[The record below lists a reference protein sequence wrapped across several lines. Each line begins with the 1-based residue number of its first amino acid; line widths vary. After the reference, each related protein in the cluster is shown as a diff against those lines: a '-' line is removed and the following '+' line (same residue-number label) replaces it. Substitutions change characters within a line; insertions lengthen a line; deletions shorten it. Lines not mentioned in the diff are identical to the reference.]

1 MKEKQHPQPAQKLT
15 LETIAKLAGVSR
27 STASRVINDQA
38 GVKAEVRQRV
48 QDVIAE
54 TGYRPNL
61 AARSLT
67 NQRTGL
73 IGLVIPRA
81 VQNVF
86 TDPYFPR
93 LIQGITQV
101 CNQHGC
107 TLSLFLF
114 HTEEE
119 EKQLYPR
126 LLNHSMLDGIL
137 VASSETHDPL
147 VEKLAQSN
155 VPHLTIGRTL
165 LGTETNYVDVDNETG
180 AYTAVSH
187 LIRLGYQRI
196 ATITGPMNTCGGLH
210 RFNGYKNALLN
221 KNMPVRE
228 ELIAYGDYSE
238 ISGYHALNALLAQKP
253 DALFVASDAMTQG
266 ALRALS
272 ANGLSVPNDIA
283 LVSFDDLPFAPL
295 TMPPLTTVR
304 QPIKRIGVL
313 AVETLLDI
321 IEHGPTPTRRLI
333 MPTELIIRSSCG
345 AQKTKKSE
353 SAIQPSAF
361 QQKAD

>member
-1 MKEKQHPQPAQKLT
+1 MGKKHQQSAEKLT
-15 LETIAKLAGVSR
+15 LEAIAKLAGVSR
-27 STASRVINDQA
+27 STASRVINN
-38 GVKAEVRQRV
+38 KASVSADVRQRV
-48 QDVIAE
+48 QDVIAQ

-67 NQRTGL
+67 NQRTDL

-93 LIQGITQV
+93 LIQGITQA

-107 TLSLFLF
+107 TLSLFLM

-126 LLNHSMLDGIL
+126 LLNHSMLDGIII
-137 VASSETHDPL
+137 ASAEINDPL
-147 VEKLAQSN
+147 IEKLTHSN
-155 VPHLTIGRTL
+155 MPHLTIGRTL
-165 LGTETNYVDVDNETG
+165 AGTETNFVDVDNETG

-196 ATITGPMNTCGGLH
+196 ATITGPMNTCAGQS
-210 RFNGYKNALLN
+210 RFNGYRNALQD
-221 KNMPVRE
+221 KNHPIRE

-238 ISGYHALNALLAQKP
+238 MSGYHALNALLSHKP
-253 DALFVASDAMTQG
+253 DALFVASDAMAQG

-272 ANGLSVPNDIA
+272 ANGLTIPNDIA
-283 LVSFDDLPFAPL
+283 LAGFDDLPFASL
-295 TMPPLTTVR
+295 TVPPLTTVR
-304 QPIKRIGVL
+304 QPIKRIGIL

-321 IEHGPTPTRRLI
+321 IEYGPTPTRRLV
-333 MPTELIIRSSCG
+333 MPTELIIRASCG
-345 AQKTKKSE
+345 ALH
-353 SAIQPSAF
+353 
-361 QQKAD
+361 